1 MIYTS
6 FFGFQEEPFR
16 LTPDPRFFHVAEP
29 HRVALETLLQGIM
42 TRKGFILLT
51 GPVGTGKTTV
61 LHAALQIL
69 SNRSVTKAQV
79 LCGFIVNP
87 VLTRDEFFETMLD
100 EFGVVCDSPSKPRR
114 LVALREKFLEAQRL
128 GTTAVL
134 LVDEA
139 HLLSTELLEEIRL
152 LSNADSYNEK
162 LVQIILCGQPELH
175 RLLLRPESRALRQ
188 RIACIGQLRV
198 LNLGETRAYI
208 TERLQHAGA
217 NGASPFSAAAV
228 EAIHKYSGGVPRVI
242 NLICDTCLVHACR
255 SQAKH
260 VDADQVSMAALEL
273 GLSLKGDNDGAYD
286 NIFEKL
292 THSMKKR
299 AAIASPYRNES
310 VRSAE
315 Q

>member
-6 FFGFQEEPFR
+6 FFGFREEPFR

-29 HRVALETLLQGIM
+29 HRAALETLLQGIM

-69 SNRSVTKAQV
+69 SNKSVTKAQV

-100 EFGVVCDSPSKPRR
+100 EFGVVCESTGKPRR
-114 LVALREKFLEAQRL
+114 LAALREKFLEAQRR

-162 LVQIILCGQPELH
+162 LVQIVLCGQPELH

-198 LNLGETRAYI
+198 LNLVETRAYI

-217 NGASPFSAAAV
+217 NGMSPFAAGAV

-255 SQAKH
+255 KQTKH
-260 VDADQVSMAALEL
+260 VDADQVPVAALEL
-273 GLSLKGDNDGAYD
+273 GLSLKGDSDGSYE

-299 AAIASPYRNES
+299 AALSSPYANES
-310 VRSAE
+310 IRSAE

>member
-1 MIYTS
+1 MTYTS
-6 FFGFQEEPFR
+6 FFEFQEEPFR

-29 HRVALETLLQGIM
+29 HRAALGTLLQGIL

-69 SNRSVTKAQV
+69 SNRSLTKAEV

-100 EFGVVCDSPSKPRR
+100 EFGVVCDSSSKPRR
-114 LVALREKFLEAQRL
+114 LVALREKFLDAQRR

-139 HLLSTELLEEIRL
+139 HLLNSELLEEIRL
-152 LSNADSYNEK
+152 LSNADSYCEK
-162 LVQIILCGQPELH
+162 LVQIVLCGQPELH
-175 RLLLRPESRALRQ
+175 RLLARPESRALRQ

-198 LNLGETRAYI
+198 LNLSETRAYI

-217 NGASPFSAAAV
+217 KGTSPFSATAI
-228 EAIHKYSGGVPRVI
+228 EAIHRYSRGVPRVI
-242 NLICDTCLVHACR
+242 NLICDTCLLHAFR
-255 SQAKH
+255 RQTKH
-260 VDADQVSMAALEL
+260 VDAAQVPVAAVEL
-273 GLSLKGDNDGAYD
+273 GLSLTDDHDGAYE

-292 THSMKKR
+292 THTMKKH
-299 AAIASPYRNES
+299 AAISS
-310 VRSAE
+310 T
-315 Q
+315 

>member
-1 MIYTS
+1 MTYTS

-29 HRVALETLLQGIM
+29 HRAALETVLQGIL

-51 GPVGTGKTTV
+51 GPVGTGKTMV

-69 SNRSVTKAQV
+69 SNRSVTKAEV

-100 EFGVVCDSPSKPRR
+100 EFGVVCESTSKPRR
-114 LVALREKFLEAQRL
+114 LGALREKFLEAQRR

-139 HLLSTELLEEIRL
+139 HLLNPELLEEIRL
-152 LSNADSYNEK
+152 LSNADSYCEK
-162 LVQIILCGQPELH
+162 LVQIVLSGQPELH
-175 RLLLRPESRALRQ
+175 RLLARPESRALRQ

-198 LNLGETRAYI
+198 LNLPETRAYI
-208 TERLQHAGA
+208 AERLQHAGA
-217 NGASPFSAAAV
+217 NGSSPFSATAV
-228 EAIHKYSGGVPRVI
+228 EAIHRHSGGVPRVI
-242 NLICDTCLVHACR
+242 NLICDTSLLRAFR
-255 SQAKH
+255 NQTKH
-260 VDADQVSMAALEL
+260 VDADQIQMAALEL
-273 GLSLKGDNDGAYD
+273 GLTLTGDDGVYE

-292 THSMKKR
+292 THTMKKQ
-299 AAIASPYRNES
+299 AAISS
-310 VRSAE
+310 T
-315 Q
+315 

>member
-6 FFGFQEEPFR
+6 FFGFREEPFR

-29 HRVALETLLQGIM
+29 HRAALETLLQGIM

-69 SNRSVTKAQV
+69 SNKSVTKAQV

-100 EFGVVCDSPSKPRR
+100 EFGVVCESTGKPRR
-114 LVALREKFLEAQRL
+114 LAALREKFLEAQRR

-162 LVQIILCGQPELH
+162 LVQIVLCGQPELH

-198 LNLGETRAYI
+198 LNFAETRAYI

-217 NGASPFSAAAV
+217 NGMSPFAAAAV

-255 SQAKH
+255 NQTKH
-260 VDADQVSMAALEL
+260 VNADQVPMAALEL
-273 GLSLKGDNDGAYD
+273 GLSLKGDNDGSYE

-299 AAIASPYRNES
+299 AALSSPYRNES
-310 VRSAE
+310 VQSAE